1 MNKGLVT
8 SQNSSSHGKVTK
20 RHSDIGLY
28 IHIPFCAKRCHF
40 CAFYLVIQEEKRVQ
54 RFLAALEMELR
65 MYAAQLDHT
74 GQQISTV
81 YFGGGTPTALSPSQL
96 ARVLTLVEAEF
107 SVTAD
112 PEVTIEATPESLTAD
127 YLDVFLDAGVT
138 RLSVGIQTFD
148 EQERRRLGL
157 SSTREEAL
165 AGIELVKQTSFA
177 NFNLDL
183 IYGVPGQTVLSW
195 GQTLQE
201 ACAYEP
207 AHLSCYALSL
217 EEGTRFDVAFQ
228 RGELA
233 LVETD
238 VERGFQAQAI
248 ACLALAGYNHYEISN
263 WSKPQHACRH
273 NLRYWQGRD
282 YLGLGP
288 SAQSYVA
295 GCRFGNVTHLDDYC
309 RKLECREIPVT
320 EHEHLSM
327 VQQEKERVVFGLR
340 LLEGVSINPATV
352 DEQHSTWKTSLASLV
367 EEEYVVHRDSRLVLT
382 DKGRQFAD
390 MVGEQLW

>member
-1 MNKGLVT
+1 MHKGLVT
-8 SQNSSSHGKVTK
+8 SQNSNSHGEVTK
-20 RHSDIGLY
+20 RHSDVGLY
-28 IHIPFCAKRCHF
+28 MHIPFCAKRCHF

-54 RFLAALEMELR
+54 RFLAALEVELR
-65 MYAAQLDHT
+65 MYAAQLDHARQPIAT
-74 GQQISTV
+74 I
-81 YFGGGTPTALSPSQL
+81 YFGGGTPTALSPSQF
-96 ARVLTLVEAEF
+96 AQVLKIVEAEF
-107 SVTAD
+107 SMTAD
-112 PEVTIEATPESLTAD
+112 CEVTVEATPESLTAD

-148 EQERRRLGL
+148 EQERRGLGL

-165 AGIELVKQTSFA
+165 AGIELVKQAGFA

-183 IYGVPGQTVLSW
+183 IYGIPGQTALSW
-195 GQTLQE
+195 GRTLQE
-201 ACAYEP
+201 ACECES

-217 EEGTRFDVAFQ
+217 EAGTRFDAAFQ
-228 RGELA
+228 RGELD

-238 VERGFQAQAI
+238 VEQGFQAQAI

-263 WSKPQHACRH
+263 WSKPTHVCRH
-273 NLRYWQGRD
+273 NLRYWQGQD
-282 YLGLGP
+282 VLGLGP

-295 GCRFGNVTHLDDYC
+295 GCRFGNVAHLDDYC
-309 RKLECREIPVT
+309 RQLDRNELPVT
-320 EHEHLSM
+320 EREQLSIT
-327 VQQEKERVVFGLR
+327 QQERERVVFGLR